1 MTRLEI
7 TAITAALVGL
17 TQTASAQTIERFE
30 EIAEDLYYVG
40 NATHN
45 TVFLVTDEGIILADP
60 VNYGFSTELRA
71 EIESRF
77 DVPVRYVLYSH
88 HHADHASGGAVWA
101 DTAQFVGHENM
112 ASYLALPP
120 ADTPIPP
127 ESAEWDRNGNGR
139 LESNETLNWRGFN
152 PATRGEFF
160 LAGFSHRLIDF
171 YDYDGDGALSGAEI
185 VRGPLREVRA
195 PNITYRNRLTVTLG
209 GKTAALVYT
218 GAHTHSDDMSVI
230 IFPEQSV
237 GYMADFISIVRPP
250 RWIRGTRPI
259 ETWLAAIRI
268 VEAQDFTIAAPG
280 HGTVG
285 DSEYITLFREYLEEL
300 RDEVSAGIAAGET
313 IEQLQARIY
322 MDDYSDWISYDA
334 FRPQNIEDMY
344 NLLTSP

>member
-1 MTRLEI
+1 MTRLNI
-7 TAITAALVGL
+7 AAITAALIGL
-17 TQTASAQTIERFE
+17 TQSAFAQTIERFE
-30 EIAEDLYYVG
+30 EIADDLYYVG

-112 ASYLALPP
+112 LRYLALPP

-127 ESAEWDRNGNGR
+127 EVVDWDMDGDGL
-139 LESNETLNWRGFN
+139 LEGHEAIDWRGFN
-152 PATRGEFF
+152 TSTRGEFF
-160 LAGFSHRLIDF
+160 LAGFSHRLFDF

-185 VRGPLREVRA
+185 TRGPLNEVRA
-195 PNITYRNRLTVTLG
+195 PNITYRDELTITLG
-209 GKTAALVYT
+209 GKTAKLVYT
-218 GAHTHSDDMSVI
+218 GPHTHSDDMSVI
-230 IFPEQSV
+230 IFPEESV

-250 RWIRGTRPI
+250 RWIRGVRPI
-259 ETWLAAIRI
+259 ETWLAAIRL

-280 HGTVG
+280 HGAVG
-285 DSEYITLFREYLEEL
+285 DAEYITLFREYLEQL
-300 RDEVSAGIAAGET
+300 RDEIRAGIEAGET
-313 IEQLQARIY
+313 VEQLQARIQ
-322 MDDYSDWISYDA
+322 MDEYSDWISYDA
-334 FRPQNIEDMY
+334 FLPQNIEDMY
-344 NLLTSP
+344 NLLTNQ